1 VDRNGTA
8 GNNLTKRQFLIIGAY
23 HFGFVICFFAD
34 RLFTPVTRGIDRE
47 VERSFPTRFLLKPS
61 KSCELSMPSLRVL
74 AAVVGCA
81 LVGIDCA
88 RALVGGAP
96 VATANIARSVVGLVG
111 PHGSFCT
118 ATAINR
124 DLLLTAGHCVQ
135 PGLSYRVQFKN
146 ADGVRQF
153 SEVAAIERP
162 EQFKAGQPGI
172 IPSADLG
179 LIKVVQPL
187 PPNIGRAVLGVA
199 SPPVWPGDLVLV
211 IGGGIPFRGLRETGI
226 NRSALLVATGPYRP
240 LQMRLMDPLGK
251 DIGACAGDS
260 GSPVF
265 EIKNEG
271 AKVIGVVSW
280 AEGPD
285 NAKGCGGVTGATPLA
300 PYREWIEGTIK
311 RLDGN
316 SK

>member
-1 VDRNGTA
+1 MGLQELVGPNAIFD
-8 GNNLTKRQFLIIGAY
+8 F
-23 HFGFVICFFAD
+23 
-34 RLFTPVTRGIDRE
+34 RGISLRFRDLLLRRPVVYTCNTNVDRE
-47 VERSFPTRFLLKPS
+47 VERAFPTRFILKPS
-61 KSCELSMPSLRVL
+61 KACELSTPCLRVV
-74 AAVVGCA
+74 AAAVGCA
-81 LVGIDCA
+81 LIGIDCA

-111 PHGSFCT
+111 PHTSFCT

-162 EQFKAGQPGI
+162 AQFKTGQPGMM
-172 IPSADLG
+172 PSADLG
-179 LIKVVQPL
+179 LVKVVQPL

-251 DIGACAGDS
+251 DIGACSGDS

-285 NAKGCGGVTGATPLA
+285 NTKGCGGVTGATPLA
-300 PYREWIEGTIK
+300 PYRAWIEGTIK
-311 RLDGN
+311 QLDGN
-316 SK
+316 GK